1 VRCQISYKALCDS
14 YGSRVIE
21 PVNLINPEEIPV
33 IDLAKLITRIAC
45 SDSGV
50 MLGER
55 PEDDPSVRRPDIT
68 RARTLLEWEP
78 QVGLEEALERTTAWF
93 RTIV

>member
-68 RARTLLEWEP
+68 RARTLLGWEP